1 MSSTILKCSFS
12 HFFKASQL
20 KIILKGCTCPC
31 QSAQEHRSSVS
42 IQDTLKK
49 IPRRCQLL
57 GLDTVRGLDD
67 RIIGSMRSH
76 VQRCQG
82 EEPHG
87 TGIARSSLDRG
98 HCTKS

>member
-1 MSSTILKCSFS
+1 MGCHQQYSIAPLVISLKLLNC
-12 HFFKASQL
+12 
-20 KIILKGCTCPC
+20 KIILKGCTCPY
-31 QSAQEHRSSVS
+31 QSAQEYRSSVS

-57 GLDTVRGLDD
+57 WLDTVRGIDD
-67 RIIGSMRSH
+67 CIIGSMRSH

-98 HCTKS
+98 H